1 MKYQNFIM
9 RILCLLLI
17 LAAVVGYNSMQKKDT
32 QAQESQEITALT
44 KRVEKLEE
52 QNTEILSALEEA
64 AKNQEAAIAQA
75 QRDAKDKDDA
85 AKEDAEGADAA
96 DTEESDDSENVYKD
110 GTYTGS
116 AQGFG
121 GAITVQVTL
130 ANDEITDI
138 QVTSAPGE
146 DSAYLSQ
153 GEGVISSIISAQI
166 LFGRHFCGYACA
178 FGSLGDAMYELTVFI
193 RQKVFHK
200 KGRHGYPEKA
210 VRILQK
216 VKYVLLAFLLL
227 SILTGWYASLQG
239 MSPWDVFSMLT
250 ARKLPNASYKI
261 GIILLVLILI
271 GMCTQERFF
280 CQFLCPMGAVFAM
293 MPILPS
299 ALFNRNREKCP
310 SKCGLCRKRC
320 PAHLEIDGDTP
331 LSGECICCHAC
342 QVTCP
347 RKNIQIG
354 PVKEREMVK
363 E

>member
-32 QAQESQEITALT
+32 QAQEITALT

-85 AKEDAEGADAA
+85 AKEDAEEADSA

-153 GEGVISSIISAQI
+153 GEGVISSIISAQ
-166 LFGRHFCGYACA
+166 
-178 FGSLGDAMYELTVFI
+178 STDVDTVS
-193 RQKVFHK
+193 
-200 KGRHGYPEKA
+200 GA
-210 VRILQK
+210 
-216 VKYVLLAFLLL
+216 
-227 SILTGWYASLQG
+227 T
-239 MSPWDVFSMLT
+239 FSST
-250 ARKLPNASYKI
+250 
-261 GIILLVLILI
+261 GIIN
-271 GMCTQERFF
+271 
-280 CQFLCPMGAVFAM
+280 AVVD
-293 MPILPS
+293 
-299 ALFNRNREKCP
+299 ALGKAEN
-310 SKCGLCRKRC
+310 
-320 PAHLEIDGDTP
+320 
-331 LSGECICCHAC
+331 
-342 QVTCP
+342 
-347 RKNIQIG
+347 
-354 PVKEREMVK
+354 
-363 E
+363 

>member
-52 QNTEILSALEEA
+52 QNTEILEEA

-85 AKEDAEGADAA
+85 AKEDAEEADAA

-153 GEGVISSIISAQI
+153 GEGVISSIISAQ
-166 LFGRHFCGYACA
+166 
-178 FGSLGDAMYELTVFI
+178 STDVDTVS
-193 RQKVFHK
+193 
-200 KGRHGYPEKA
+200 GA
-210 VRILQK
+210 
-216 VKYVLLAFLLL
+216 
-227 SILTGWYASLQG
+227 T
-239 MSPWDVFSMLT
+239 FSST
-250 ARKLPNASYKI
+250 
-261 GIILLVLILI
+261 GIIN
-271 GMCTQERFF
+271 
-280 CQFLCPMGAVFAM
+280 AVVD
-293 MPILPS
+293 
-299 ALFNRNREKCP
+299 ALGKAEN
-310 SKCGLCRKRC
+310 
-320 PAHLEIDGDTP
+320 
-331 LSGECICCHAC
+331 
-342 QVTCP
+342 
-347 RKNIQIG
+347 
-354 PVKEREMVK
+354 
-363 E
+363 

>member
-85 AKEDAEGADAA
+85 AKEDEEEA
-96 DTEESDDSENVYKD
+96 DTEEESDDSENVYKD

-153 GEGVISSIISAQI
+153 GESVISSIISAQ
-166 LFGRHFCGYACA
+166 
-178 FGSLGDAMYELTVFI
+178 STDVDTVS
-193 RQKVFHK
+193 
-200 KGRHGYPEKA
+200 GA
-210 VRILQK
+210 
-216 VKYVLLAFLLL
+216 
-227 SILTGWYASLQG
+227 T
-239 MSPWDVFSMLT
+239 FSST
-250 ARKLPNASYKI
+250 
-261 GIILLVLILI
+261 GIIN
-271 GMCTQERFF
+271 
-280 CQFLCPMGAVFAM
+280 AVVD
-293 MPILPS
+293 
-299 ALFNRNREKCP
+299 ALGKAEN
-310 SKCGLCRKRC
+310 G
-320 PAHLEIDGDTP
+320 
-331 LSGECICCHAC
+331 
-342 QVTCP
+342 
-347 RKNIQIG
+347 
-354 PVKEREMVK
+354 
-363 E
+363 

>member
-1 MKYQNFIM
+1 MKFQNFIM

-85 AKEDAEGADAA
+85 AKEDEEEA
-96 DTEESDDSENVYKD
+96 DTEEESDDSENVYKD

-153 GEGVISSIISAQI
+153 GEGVISSIISAQ
-166 LFGRHFCGYACA
+166 
-178 FGSLGDAMYELTVFI
+178 STDVDTVS
-193 RQKVFHK
+193 
-200 KGRHGYPEKA
+200 GA
-210 VRILQK
+210 
-216 VKYVLLAFLLL
+216 
-227 SILTGWYASLQG
+227 T
-239 MSPWDVFSMLT
+239 FSST
-250 ARKLPNASYKI
+250 
-261 GIILLVLILI
+261 GIIN
-271 GMCTQERFF
+271 
-280 CQFLCPMGAVFAM
+280 AVVD
-293 MPILPS
+293 
-299 ALFNRNREKCP
+299 ALGKAEN
-310 SKCGLCRKRC
+310 G
-320 PAHLEIDGDTP
+320 
-331 LSGECICCHAC
+331 
-342 QVTCP
+342 
-347 RKNIQIG
+347 
-354 PVKEREMVK
+354 
-363 E
+363 

>member
-85 AKEDAEGADAA
+85 AKEDAEEADIE
-96 DTEESDDSENVYKD
+96 EESDDSENVYKD

-153 GEGVISSIISAQI
+153 GEGVISSIISAQ
-166 LFGRHFCGYACA
+166 
-178 FGSLGDAMYELTVFI
+178 STDVDTVS
-193 RQKVFHK
+193 
-200 KGRHGYPEKA
+200 GA
-210 VRILQK
+210 
-216 VKYVLLAFLLL
+216 
-227 SILTGWYASLQG
+227 T
-239 MSPWDVFSMLT
+239 FSST
-250 ARKLPNASYKI
+250 
-261 GIILLVLILI
+261 GIIN
-271 GMCTQERFF
+271 
-280 CQFLCPMGAVFAM
+280 AVVD
-293 MPILPS
+293 
-299 ALFNRNREKCP
+299 ALGKAEN
-310 SKCGLCRKRC
+310 G
-320 PAHLEIDGDTP
+320 
-331 LSGECICCHAC
+331 
-342 QVTCP
+342 
-347 RKNIQIG
+347 
-354 PVKEREMVK
+354 
-363 E
+363 

>member
-75 QRDAKDKDDA
+75 QRDAKDKDDV
-85 AKEDAEGADAA
+85 AKDDAEEA
-96 DTEESDDSENVYKD
+96 DTEEESDDSENVYKD

-153 GEGVISSIISAQI
+153 GEGVISSIISAQ
-166 LFGRHFCGYACA
+166 
-178 FGSLGDAMYELTVFI
+178 STDVDTVS
-193 RQKVFHK
+193 
-200 KGRHGYPEKA
+200 GA
-210 VRILQK
+210 
-216 VKYVLLAFLLL
+216 
-227 SILTGWYASLQG
+227 T
-239 MSPWDVFSMLT
+239 FSST
-250 ARKLPNASYKI
+250 
-261 GIILLVLILI
+261 GIIN
-271 GMCTQERFF
+271 
-280 CQFLCPMGAVFAM
+280 AVVD
-293 MPILPS
+293 
-299 ALFNRNREKCP
+299 ALGKAEN
-310 SKCGLCRKRC
+310 
-320 PAHLEIDGDTP
+320 
-331 LSGECICCHAC
+331 
-342 QVTCP
+342 
-347 RKNIQIG
+347 
-354 PVKEREMVK
+354 
-363 E
+363 

>member
-75 QRDAKDKDDA
+75 QRDDA
-85 AKEDAEGADAA
+85 AKEDAEEADAA

-110 GTYTGS
+110 GIYTGS

-153 GEGVISSIISAQI
+153 GEGVISSIISAQ
-166 LFGRHFCGYACA
+166 
-178 FGSLGDAMYELTVFI
+178 STDVDTVS
-193 RQKVFHK
+193 
-200 KGRHGYPEKA
+200 GA
-210 VRILQK
+210 
-216 VKYVLLAFLLL
+216 
-227 SILTGWYASLQG
+227 T
-239 MSPWDVFSMLT
+239 FSST
-250 ARKLPNASYKI
+250 
-261 GIILLVLILI
+261 GIIN
-271 GMCTQERFF
+271 
-280 CQFLCPMGAVFAM
+280 AVVD
-293 MPILPS
+293 
-299 ALFNRNREKCP
+299 ALGKAEN
-310 SKCGLCRKRC
+310 
-320 PAHLEIDGDTP
+320 
-331 LSGECICCHAC
+331 
-342 QVTCP
+342 
-347 RKNIQIG
+347 
-354 PVKEREMVK
+354 
-363 E
+363 

>member
-75 QRDAKDKDDA
+75 QRDAKDKA
-85 AKEDAEGADAA
+85 
-96 DTEESDDSENVYKD
+96 DDSENVYKD

-153 GEGVISSIISAQI
+153 GEGVISSIISAQ
-166 LFGRHFCGYACA
+166 
-178 FGSLGDAMYELTVFI
+178 STDVDTVS
-193 RQKVFHK
+193 
-200 KGRHGYPEKA
+200 GA
-210 VRILQK
+210 
-216 VKYVLLAFLLL
+216 
-227 SILTGWYASLQG
+227 T
-239 MSPWDVFSMLT
+239 FSST
-250 ARKLPNASYKI
+250 
-261 GIILLVLILI
+261 GIIN
-271 GMCTQERFF
+271 
-280 CQFLCPMGAVFAM
+280 AVVD
-293 MPILPS
+293 
-299 ALFNRNREKCP
+299 ALGKAEN
-310 SKCGLCRKRC
+310 
-320 PAHLEIDGDTP
+320 
-331 LSGECICCHAC
+331 
-342 QVTCP
+342 
-347 RKNIQIG
+347 
-354 PVKEREMVK
+354 
-363 E
+363 

>member
-17 LAAVVGYNSMQKKDT
+17 LAAVVGYNFMQKKDT
-32 QAQESQEITALT
+32 QARESQEITALT

-85 AKEDAEGADAA
+85 AKEDAEEA
-96 DTEESDDSENVYKD
+96 DTEEESDDSENVYKD

-153 GEGVISSIISAQI
+153 GEGVISSIISAQ
-166 LFGRHFCGYACA
+166 
-178 FGSLGDAMYELTVFI
+178 STDVDTVS
-193 RQKVFHK
+193 
-200 KGRHGYPEKA
+200 GA
-210 VRILQK
+210 
-216 VKYVLLAFLLL
+216 
-227 SILTGWYASLQG
+227 T
-239 MSPWDVFSMLT
+239 FSST
-250 ARKLPNASYKI
+250 
-261 GIILLVLILI
+261 GIIN
-271 GMCTQERFF
+271 
-280 CQFLCPMGAVFAM
+280 AVVD
-293 MPILPS
+293 
-299 ALFNRNREKCP
+299 ALGKAEN
-310 SKCGLCRKRC
+310 
-320 PAHLEIDGDTP
+320 
-331 LSGECICCHAC
+331 
-342 QVTCP
+342 
-347 RKNIQIG
+347 
-354 PVKEREMVK
+354 
-363 E
+363 